1 MENRET
7 GDRRETEEEEKDTKA
22 KKKGY
27 RDFLLSL
34 LGNFVFAV
42 FLNLIWP
49 RLDRCAF
56 KKGVGQSFEQKCR
69 LRMSSM
75 HANEPT

>member
-7 GDRRETEEEEKDTKA
+7 GDRRETEKEEKDTKA

-34 LGNFVFAV
+34 LGNFVFAG
-42 FLNLIWP
+42 FLNLNM
-49 RLDRCAF
+49 A
-56 KKGVGQSFEQKCR
+56 
-69 LRMSSM
+69 
-75 HANEPT
+75 